1 VTYFFDNNIS
11 PRLVNILRE
20 LDVDALHLKQVF
32 PENTDDVDWIP
43 RAGQE
48 GRIVITADREIRR
61 NTAERAA
68 LRQNNVTALFLQRAF
83 LKRTK
88 WPQAEW
94 LIKHWLKIDAQAQ
107 KLRQG
112 TTMLISDNGKLISLD

>member
-20 LDVDALHLKQVF
+20 LGVDALHLKQVF
-32 PENTDDVDWIP
+32 PEGTDDVDWLP

-48 GRIVITADREIRR
+48 AWIVITADREIRR
-61 NTAERAA
+61 NSVERTA
-68 LRQNNVTALFLQRAF
+68 LTQNRVTALFLQRSF
-83 LKRTK
+83 LKRNK

-94 LIKHWLKIDAQAQ
+94 LIKPWLKIDEQAQ
-107 KLRQG
+107 KLRPGTQKGDRNRYG
-112 TTMLISDNGKLISLD
+112 TT